1 MQNSASADFFLVYK
15 KTYVTVSVFAP
26 HSRMRSS
33 PPPLLARV
41 HAHCSS
47 DTHIGLPHHHN
58 PLIDPI
64 DGYQGRDHA
73 VITWRWFLT
82 VRFGE

>member
-1 MQNSASADFFLVYK
+1 VLW
-15 KTYVTVSVFAP
+15 
-26 HSRMRSS
+26 
-33 PPPLLARV
+33 LLIRGCAHRHLHCV

-47 DTHIGLPHHHN
+47 DTHIGLPHHYN